1 MPEVM
6 GKSLWIA
13 VKIWFFAVLF
23 NTIISAIIFLHPF
36 DEVIFFIM
44 IVGAIYGAVYSL
56 PVFFILFIV
65 LIVLAEKKSSYFI
78 SMTIILCIGVGGAMI
93 CSYAFQNR
101 GPGMNFLYIT
111 ATASGFAGIMTQ
123 SISIKKLLRRENL
136 LDQLLKPE
144 QNENDMV

>member
-1 MPEVM
+1 MPDVM

-13 VKIWFFAVLF
+13 AKIWFFAVLF
-23 NTIISAIIFLHPF
+23 NTIFSTIILLHPF
-36 DEVIFFIM
+36 DEFIFFIM

-65 LIVLAEKKSSYFI
+65 LIVLAEKKSSYFT
-78 SMTIILCIGVGGAMI
+78 SMTIILSIGVGGAII
-93 CSYAFQNR
+93 CSYVFQNR
-101 GPGMNFLYIT
+101 GPGMNFLYLT
-111 ATASGFAGIMTQ
+111 ATSSGFAGIMTQ
-123 SISIKKLLRRENL
+123 LISIKKLMRRENL

>member
-13 VKIWFFAVLF
+13 IKIWFFAVLF
-23 NTIISAIIFLHPF
+23 NTIISAIILLHPF
-36 DEVIFFIM
+36 DEFIFFIM
-44 IVGAIYGAVYSL
+44 IVGSLYGAVYSL

-65 LIVLAEKKSSYFI
+65 LIVLAEKRASYFA
-78 SMTIILCIGVGGAMI
+78 SMTVILGVGAGGALI

-101 GPGMNFLYIT
+101 IPGMNFLYIT
-111 ATASGFAGIMTQ
+111 ATSSGFAGIMTQ

-144 QNENDMV
+144 QNENNMV